1 VWKRLDGS
9 TRPRLWSSQAC
20 SKWQPGSRCWALLQR
35 AMTAK
40 RARVRLVDS
49 SEFSRGVLTLHHG
62 SGCQASC
69 QTPWWTTPDMAAPA
83 ELDRD
88 ASCGVAWGL
97 VPAPLETFLPFL
109 RLLHGRAVQTARPR
123 RLSSRRLPLQGD
135 HLSPC
140 MRLSDFI
147 HAAMNC
153 PREKQATGR
162 RTSHPRQATDVGARC
177 PCPRVSLLAGGHM

>member
-1 VWKRLDGS
+1 MAAGLALLGTLATRNDGQAS
-9 TRPRLWSSQAC
+9 ARAVGRQLRIFSRGAHAASRLWLPGFVPDAVVDDAGHGCPSRA
-20 SKWQPGSRCWALLQR
+20 GSRCLMRRSL
-35 AMTAK
+35 
-40 RARVRLVDS
+40 
-49 SEFSRGVLTLHHG
+49 
-62 SGCQASC
+62 
-69 QTPWWTTPDMAAPA
+69 
-83 ELDRD
+83 
-88 ASCGVAWGL
+88 GL